1 MVIENVMTRSIK
13 LDKDAVKRINTLFEK
28 DMLDDVEA
36 ISIYH

>member
-1 MVIENVMTRSIK
+1 MIELAQKSGIE